1 MVQEVFIIKNY
12 IFILIYYFYSL
23 SNLINSIND
32 SIFEPNTPL
41 VSS

>member
-1 MVQEVFIIKNY
+1 MVQEVFIINNY
-12 IFILIYYFYSL
+12 NLFNILFYSL

-41 VSS
+41 DSS